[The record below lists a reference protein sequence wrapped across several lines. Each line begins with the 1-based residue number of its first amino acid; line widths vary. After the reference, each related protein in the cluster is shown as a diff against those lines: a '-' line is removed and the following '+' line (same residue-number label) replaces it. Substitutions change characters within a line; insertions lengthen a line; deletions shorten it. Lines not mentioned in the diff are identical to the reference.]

1 MGIQLDFQQRFKL
14 WLEPLYRPPARL
26 IWLILL
32 LGFAL
37 RLAWLLFARP
47 VPVSDF
53 EGYRQLAINLLD
65 RHFFGFSTPK
75 AYRLPGNPAFL
86 ALAMLVS
93 RSVIWL
99 SFANVLLPRC

>member
-1 MGIQLDFQQRFKL
+1 MEGRLGYTARFQIRFIL
-14 WLEPLYRPPARL
+14 WLKPIFRQPVRL
-26 IWLILL
+26 IWLILA

-65 RHFFGFSTPK
+65 RHFLAIQDRRPI
-75 AYRLPGNPAFL
+75 AYPGTRH
-86 ALAMLVS
+86 S
-93 RSVIWL
+93 
-99 SFANVLLPRC
+99 